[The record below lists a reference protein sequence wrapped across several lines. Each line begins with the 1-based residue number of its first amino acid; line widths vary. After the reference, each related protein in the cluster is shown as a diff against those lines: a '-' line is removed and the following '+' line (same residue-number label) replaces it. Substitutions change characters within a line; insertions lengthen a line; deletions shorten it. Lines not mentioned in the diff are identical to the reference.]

1 MNSKAIKKQ
10 LLAAVAMVLVAAV
23 ALGSSTYAWFV
34 ASNDVK
40 AEGMML
46 QVQGDT
52 GIVIKSVENT
62 QSKFAA
68 TASAGMTESTKLK
81 PTSTIDLAT
90 WYHAE
95 SDQKDN
101 AKAAQDKTAYTDV
114 TENVNEY
121 VLQRNFIIRSAT
133 NVPLTN
139 VKLAVKS
146 LTVTPK
152 TQSSENL
159 DRAVR
164 VGVKINNNFWIFAPL
179 ADTKSPIADNA
190 FTLQAK
196 YVDDSST
203 LKEPTT
209 VDSNTH
215 TFALAG
221 TQIPA
226 TDEGVPVAI
235 YMWFEGEDGNC
246 MSDNIKATL
255 DDLAVTVEFSAAAA

>member
-95 SDQKDN
+95 SDQKDD

-114 TENVNEY
+114 TENVDEY

-133 NVPLTN
+133 NE
-139 VKLAVKS
+139 AG
-146 LTVTPK
+146 
-152 TQSSENL
+152 SEVL
-159 DRAVR
+159 DCH
-164 VGVKINNNFWIFAPL
+164 
-179 ADTKSPIADNA
+179 S
-190 FTLQAK
+190 
-196 YVDDSST
+196 
-203 LKEPTT
+203 
-209 VDSNTH
+209 
-215 TFALAG
+215 
-221 TQIPA
+221 
-226 TDEGVPVAI
+226 
-235 YMWFEGEDGNC
+235 
-246 MSDNIKATL
+246 
-255 DDLAVTVEFSAAAA
+255 